1 MSVLKCCKC
10 WISLL
15 AILSIISVHDVN
27 SQPVTRGQVPNGAA
41 SLAFVFD
48 ITGSMYDDLV
58 QVIVGAENILKETQK
73 RREKPLYDYVL
84 VPFHDPQVGPVLVTT
99 NPEYFK
105 ETLKDLY
112 VQGGGDCPEMS
123 ITAIS
128 EALDVSLPNSFIYV
142 FTDARARDF
151 NLTDIVLAQI
161 QEKQSQV
168 VFVLTGDCGDP
179 THEGYKAYEK
189 IASTSSGQVFLLRKN
204 QVNQVLN
211 FVKVAVQARKVNLMS
226 IDVPE
231 ATAQMYELP
240 IDSKLQ
246 EITVSVSG
254 ETPEIELRGPDDR
267 KLTVFSG
274 LNDLLDLR
282 NAKVVNVKAPTAGQW
297 KLFIASNSA
306 HTIRVTGLST
316 TDFVSGFSR
325 FPTNEIAETELRPLG
340 GVPTF
345 MVINASSLEAPGRF
359 NRLELIDLQ
368 GNILKIQDLVQD
380 QDRPYIY
387 TLTKP
392 IPASKTLSGIDDK
405 RNPMYRL
412 TPTAISPVPPPRPN
426 VYMPPVTRGFY
437 DATAYITCSVQS
449 PIQYNVQW
457 SRGNQPIG
465 NALFYRE
472 SSNVVLELPYVDGN
486 SEGSYTCNATNLAG
500 WNASTTYLDVS
511 EPPPVIDA
519 MRNSSVLPGQDAI
532 LHCLVQSTVEYNISW
547 YQPNS
552 VEFLSN
558 SNKYQIFNNGS
569 LLIRNIGIE
578 DEGRYLCLAGNE
590 GGFTEAL
597 VHVRVQVPPKAVV
610 TPAVKN
616 FKTGQTVNLTCTAE
630 GFPVPNFYWL
640 RDNKLM
646 IPNER
651 INIDGPYISFANMFL
666 GDQGQYQCLAEN
678 LAGEDTVTATLTY
691 IEAPQIYRSDEL
703 VLVASGDMA
712 VLVCAANGIPSPK
725 ITWFRGDVQLRQL
738 SYVNITDDGVLMI
751 LGTQQQDG
759 GQYRCVA
766 TNEAGTDSAD
776 VTLEVGSEPRIITQP
791 TNLGADIGT
800 NVTINCEAA
809 GHPPPKIYWR
819 NKEGTIIAYGGRY
832 NQLPTGSLSI
842 TNLKIGDEGRYT
854 CVVQNQFGMRDISAY
869 LTVTGIVRP
878 CVELNCVLLRGNPK
892 PLLNWI
898 KDGMVVQPSTRVTR
912 PFNST
917 VLIGDIQRDMEG
929 DYQCVASNVAGN
941 STYTV
946 TVDVLV
952 PPMLRIDDET
962 DVLDRFSVIEG
973 DSIFLPCNVDGDPPP
988 SFTWL
993 KDGSEI
999 LLTDPS
1005 YYITE
1010 DGTLEI
1016 FGAEASSRGTY
1027 TCVASNVAGEV
1038 EKTVTLFVEVPP
1050 AIEGQLNEK
1059 YVVEAGDV
1067 VLLPCVVS
1075 GVPEPEVNWRRNFVP
1090 FYADTER
1097 FLISDQGLNIAP
1109 ALIVDKAIYECV
1121 ATNDAG
1127 SASKVITLIVQI
1139 PPQISLEGDDEI
1151 TVLRTEGVTLNCEA
1165 TGNPTPVVRWTKDGV
1180 TLDISD
1186 SSYYQLIGNGS
1197 LRILSAG
1204 LEDSGLYMCVVTNTA
1219 GTETKEFFVT
1229 INALPTL
1236 PNNLP
1241 KNTSAIENSD
1251 VILECPAKGTPF
1263 PEITWYKDDVKL
1275 SSNDFGVNILP
1286 DGSLQLKSISAQDTG
1301 EYRCLAINV
1310 AGEVDH
1316 TTKLKVLV
1324 APKVIG
1330 GDRGD
1335 IPIPESHTVRANE
1348 TLTMYCTVEADPAP
1362 TIEWLKNGEPFTE
1375 EELSHVRISLNGKE
1389 LVIPR
1394 ASVEDTALYTCVATN
1409 IAGSSQKEFDV
1420 DVHVPPTIDPGTVS
1434 NGTLSVKVQQTLTIN
1449 CPVNGIPLPQISWFK
1464 DEQYISPILDANIK
1478 LYAGGRRL
1486 EVLNARIT
1494 DAGRY
1499 KCVGEN
1505 IAGSTQHEF
1514 DVKVNVPPQIEH
1526 SDVLVIPEVV
1536 ENGDLQLNC
1545 PASGKPTPKITW
1557 FRENQPIKF
1566 NSSRYLLL
1574 NDGFT
1579 LQILDA
1585 QQDDATRFICRAENV
1600 AGANEKAF
1608 DVDVL
1613 VPARISSDNLDP
1625 TPDVVL
1631 NRTLLLNCPAE
1642 GNPIPEITW
1651 YKDGFILD
1659 TSLNPRY
1666 DILSGGRQLRIQAVR
1681 LSDTAIYRCEAI
1693 NKAGES
1699 SFEFNTD
1706 IFVPSKIPITNI
1718 NINPKAVVNSSLTLN
1733 CPAKGT
1739 PTPEITWFK
1748 DGREI
1753 TPELYPNIRI
1763 KNNGLQLEIINSQV
1777 SNTGTYRC
1785 RAVNPAG
1792 QSELVL
1798 NVNIQVPAKISS
1810 DVDTDP
1816 RVIIGEPATIYCPAS
1831 GTPAPKIRWFKN
1843 GSPIILSE
1851 DRQDIRVTA
1860 GGRELYIL
1868 AAEVDDAGS
1877 YTCVATN
1884 EAGEAE
1890 ETFNLEV
1897 YVPPQIDHTFDE
1909 ITKVI
1914 RGRTTVLNCPAN
1926 GIPLPN
1932 IEWQKNGR
1940 VMIFTDRVVVLDGGR
1955 QLKITNSTD
1964 SDRGLYRCIATNR
1977 AGRDAADMELVVL
1990 VPPDIDESNT
2000 VYTPRVVVNRTVLL
2014 ECAVSGVPTPTVQ
2027 WFLNDRPIRQ
2037 TNRIRLLASNKQLQI
2052 ERAQTSDSNTYTCQA
2067 TNEAGQLR
2075 KNFQLMILVPP
2086 LLNKSVNTNFTVKE
2100 NGNIVIQCPVLGG
2113 IPDPSVFWLKDR
2125 VPLNNFPYQNL
2136 NVTNRNRRLEIR
2148 NAKVVD
2154 AVQYTCQARNS
2165 AGEDSMNF
2173 YLRVFVRPSITNE
2186 SERPTFTVLEGE
2198 QVTLEC
2204 PVTGIPDPGIQW
2216 QKDGRVIELSQNS
2229 HMSIIAGGQ
2238 VLRILSARVGDTA
2251 QYMCH
2256 AENEAGFAEKFF
2268 QVNINVR
2275 PRINGSQVLQE
2286 KSVILGNDLS
2296 LHCPTLGIP
2305 PPEISWYWQGG
2316 LVAHESR
2323 FFQILDRG
2331 ETLLLNDADRPQEGF
2346 YTCVATNPAGSTSLN
2361 FTVTVLVP
2369 PMITDSVTDVT
2380 GVVDTSV
2387 VLPCEFG
2394 GYPDPKVTWKKDG
2407 YPFPLSS
2414 LRHQVSFGAIQFS
2427 RVRLEDQGI
2436 YECMVTNLVGN
2447 DTKRI
2452 NLTLQVPPGIIGPRD
2467 LRIEVLVGND
2477 AFLPCDAVGQPEPEI
2492 SWSKGFHTQLK
2503 RNQVILANGT
2513 LHVRS
2518 VARKD
2523 GGVYRCTAANSVDLA
2538 YRIVRLRP
2546 LIRPSILVGQVYYN
2560 AHLGDKVVLPCR
2572 VTASP
2577 RAKIV
2582 WRKDGQLIDITQSR
2596 FFKHGN
2602 RLVIASTRS
2611 VDSGNYTCTA
2621 ANQAGIAT
2629 VYRNLTV
2636 IVPPFI
2642 KESSRLVTA
2651 FLGNLSFIVPCEVTG
2666 YPEPDISWYK
2676 DGRRLEDDRNRII
2689 FQTSGSLMIRGVQRQ
2704 DAGIYRC
2711 YAINSAGN
2719 SSRETTVRIQEAPI
2733 ITLRPQ
2739 GLEVAVGGSIQ
2750 LLCGANGVPSPI
2762 IRWEKNGLPVEDKQN
2777 IGGRSLLIV
2786 NSARREDGGLYT
2798 CIAENPAGIDT
2809 ASATVLMSVPP
2820 RVTVPDGN
2828 AVVSIAEKVMLT
2840 CSVGGDPQPNIYW
2853 TKNGRPVIYNERII
2867 LLLNGSLVIYQAT
2880 SSDAG
2885 EYKCVATNDAG
2896 TSTGVAMLI
2905 VNEPP
2910 QFKIEPKNTTVSMG
2924 DTIVMN
2930 CVAEGEP
2937 EPLIAWQRSWQD
2949 IEPDERLTILPN
2961 NSLRIIAAQVL
2972 DSGKVQCKA
2981 SNREGITVVEAYITV
2996 VVHGRYSEW
3005 SEWGMCSSTCGIGI
3019 QFRAR
3024 TCTDPEPV
3032 NGGRKCIGS
3041 SLDSRTCI
3049 MASCPVNGE
3058 WGNWQGWT
3066 ECSAT
3071 CGEGERF
3078 RTRFCDNPTPRDGG
3092 LNCQGDDIQYD
3103 VCGSRP
3109 CPLDGQWGEWSGWRP
3124 CSVTCG
3130 VGSQERTRRCD
3141 SPSPAYRGQ
3150 PCPGETLDRR
3160 PCTAPTCEVDG
3171 NWGLWALWS
3180 GCSQSC
3186 GGGTRTRQR
3195 SCDSPAPQFGGMFC
3209 WGRDRQVDYCNPE
3222 KCPRHGNWEQWESWG
3237 ACSASCGT
3245 GLMKRFRTCTNP
3257 PPSRNGRPCLGS
3269 GEMTK
3274 TCNTILCP
3282 VNGEWRD
3289 WSNWTPCSVT
3299 CGEGYRERQRQCSNP
3314 RHGGSSCQ
3322 GNTIQRDDCVLPA
3335 CSNFPRRA
3343 EGNLVGYI
3351 NNIDLPD
3358 ATLSATI
3365 IPTDSGTTLV
3375 EATLHN
3381 VPQSIAGHLRHLVDI
3396 LNPVFWTTALE
3407 VDGAKNGLTL
3417 ANGHF
3422 VREVQVQYVTGET
3435 LTMSQFGRGV
3445 DDNGILQVDVML
3457 RGNAPNLTS
3466 VGDVYLLP
3474 YHEQYIQTGHD
3485 SMYAH
3490 STRVFRVDGLTLPY
3504 AWNHTITYNEDL
3516 GMMPYLVQD
3525 MYVRDISTFSPTPTE
3540 VEFRISTSI
3549 SPGTPSNQCPDGF
3562 YLDTDGQ
3569 YCRDIDECTTTRP
3582 CSSYCHNSPGTYA
3595 CSCPFGYV
3603 LDRDGSN
3610 CQDINECANNN
3621 GGCSVEQ
3628 ECINTLGSFHC
3639 AVYCDNGFRRSLD
3652 NQFCDDID
3660 ECHETPEVCGQ
3671 NCDNIPGGYQCSC
3684 SRGFMLVENGRCTDI
3699 NECANN
3705 NGGCSVEQECIN
3717 TLGSFHCAVYC
3728 DNGFRRSLDDQFCDD
3743 IDECHETPEVCGQNC
3758 DNIPGGYQCSCSR
3771 GFMLVENGRCTDV
3784 NECTHGTSGC
3794 SHNCKNSI
3802 GSYKCACPSGF
3813 RLQDLHTCIDINEC
3827 SEGVSRCR
3835 NDEKC
3840 VNSDGSYNCIRLCPD
3855 GYEPFAPGQCRD
3867 IDECRGN
3874 LHQCYAN
3881 QRCVNTEGSYQC
3893 TCDPGFTSRGQGHP
3907 CIDVDECV
3915 DQPGVCTFRCQNT
3928 FGGFE
3933 CICPP
3938 GQIRLADRKS
3948 CAGLE
3953 FIEPSQVFSVNIPT
3967 QQRWQP
3973 QNDMGAPRTGVPPCR
3988 IGYHCSTLYR
3998 HALRQR
4004 HKRGVCP
4011 LGMRYVPSQHTCLD
4025 VDECTEDPGICQHK
4039 CINTEGSF
4047 KCTCPK
4053 GYKVSRNGR
4062 KCIDVNECSELR
4074 IDCGPDQMCFNT
4086 RGSHH
4091 CIQTPCPL
4099 NYKRNPQSG
4108 YCVLECSMS
4117 DVPCPPG
4124 ARYADVIEF
4133 RTVALPSGILA
4144 YQDLIRLIAF
4154 DQNDVQLPKTD
4165 FTILRNDIN
4174 VNFEIRLEDG
4184 TGIVY
4189 PLSRLEE
4196 TELYKITVR
4205 AKSYDNEREY
4215 IQYQTTFIIHI
4226 SVSAF
4231 PY

>member
-1 MSVLKCCKC
+1 MLPSPQKKIKRKVGPGV
-10 WISLL
+10 SQRF
-15 AILSIISVHDVN
+15 VHFVTA
-27 SQPVTRGQVPNGAA
+27 QPVTRGQVPSGAA

-58 QVIVGAENILKETQK
+58 QVIVGAKNILEKTQE

-142 FTDARARDF
+142 FTDARARDY

-226 IDVPE
+226 VDVPE
-231 ATAQMYELP
+231 SSSQMYELP

-254 ETPEIELRGPDDR
+254 ETPDIEIRGPDDR
-267 KLTVFSG
+267 KMTVFSG
-274 LNDLLDLR
+274 LNELLDLR
-282 NAKVVNVKAPTAGQW
+282 NAKVLNVRAPSAGQW
-297 KLFIASNSA
+297 TLSIRSNSA

-325 FPTNEIAETELRPLG
+325 FPTNELSETDLRPLG

-345 MVINASSLEAPGRF
+345 MVINASNLEAPGYF
-359 NRLELIDLQ
+359 NKLELIDLQ
-368 GNILKIQDLVQD
+368 GNVLKIQDLVQD

-387 TLTKP
+387 TLAEP
-392 IPASKTLSGIDDK
+392 ILPPKQFFYVKVSGIDDK
-405 RNPMYRL
+405 RNPIQRL

-426 VYMPPVTRGFY
+426 VYMPQVTRGFY

-457 SRGNQPIG
+457 SRGNEPIG
-465 NALFYRE
+465 NPLFYRE
-472 SSNVVLELPYVDGN
+472 SSNVVLELPYVDGT

-511 EPPPVIDA
+511 EPPPVISP
-519 MRNSSVLPGQDAI
+519 MRNSSVLPGEDAV

-552 VEFLSN
+552 VEFLFSN
-558 SNKYQIFNNGS
+558 SKYQIYNNGS
-569 LLIRNIGIE
+569 LLIRNIGLE

-610 TPAVKN
+610 TPASKN

-630 GFPVPNFYWL
+630 GFPAPNFYWL

-651 INIDGPYISFANMFL
+651 IYIDGPHISFINMFL
-666 GDQGQYQCLAEN
+666 GDQGEYQCLAEN
-678 LAGEDTVTATLTY
+678 LAGEDMVTTTLMY
-691 IEAPQIYRSDEL
+691 IETPQIYRSDER

-712 VLVCAANGIPSPK
+712 VLVCAANGIPNPK
-725 ITWFRGDVQLRQL
+725 ITWFRGDVQLRKL

-766 TNEAGTDSAD
+766 TNEAGTDSAE
-776 VTLEVGSEPRIITQP
+776 VTLEVGSEPRITTQP
-791 TNLGADIGT
+791 ANIGADIGT
-800 NVTINCEAA
+800 NVTINCEAT

-819 NKEGTIIAYGGRY
+819 KEDGTIVTMKGRFT
-832 NQLPTGSLSI
+832 QLPTGSLSI
-842 TNLKIGDEGRYT
+842 TNLKMGDQGRYT
-854 CVVQNQFGMRDISAY
+854 CVVQNEFGMRDISAY

-878 CVELNCVLLRGNPK
+878 VIAFTNPFIEVIEGSDVELNCMLLRGNPK
-892 PLLNWI
+892 PILNWI
-898 KDGMVVQPSTRVTR
+898 KDGMVVQPSARVTR
-912 PFNST
+912 PFNNT
-917 VLIGDIQRDMEG
+917 VLIGDIQQDMEG

-952 PPMLRIDDET
+952 PPTLRSDDEMDT
-962 DVLDRFSVIEG
+962 QDRFSVIEG
-973 DSIFLPCNVDGDPPP
+973 DSIILPCNVDGDPPP
-988 SFTWL
+988 RVTWF
-993 KDGSEI
+993 KDGNEI

-1005 YYITE
+1005 YYFTE
-1010 DGTLEI
+1010 DNALEI
-1016 FGAEASSRGTY
+1016 FGAESSSTGTY
-1027 TCVASNVAGEV
+1027 MCVASNVAGEV
-1038 EKTVTLFVEVPP
+1038 EKTVTLFVEVPASIAGP
-1050 AIEGQLNEK
+1050 LNEK
-1059 YVVEAGDV
+1059 YVVEAGETI
-1067 VLLPCVVS
+1067 LLPCVVS
-1075 GVPEPEVNWRRNFVP
+1075 GIPEPEVNWRRNFIP

-1097 FLISDQGLNIAP
+1097 FLISDQGLTISP

-1121 ATNDAG
+1121 ARNDAG
-1127 SASKVITLIVQI
+1127 PATKVITLIVQI
-1139 PPQISLEGDDEI
+1139 PPQISPEGDDEI
-1151 TVLRTEGVTLNCEA
+1151 TVLRNEGITLNCEA
-1165 TGNPTPVVRWTKDGV
+1165 TGNPMPAIRWTKNGI
-1180 TLDISD
+1180 TLDTSD
-1186 SSYYQLIGNGS
+1186 ESLYQMIGNGS
-1197 LRILSAG
+1197 LRILSAN
-1204 LEDSGLYMCVVTNTA
+1204 LVDSGSYVCVVTNTA
-1219 GTETKEFFVT
+1219 GTQTREFTVT
-1229 INALPTL
+1229 VNALPTL
-1236 PNNLP
+1236 PRNLP
-1241 KNTSAIENSD
+1241 TNTSAIENSD
-1251 VILECPAKGTPF
+1251 VILECPASGTPF
-1263 PEITWYKDDVKL
+1263 PEITWYKDDVLL
-1275 SSNDFGVNILP
+1275 SPNDLGVNFLS
-1286 DGSLQLKSISAQDTG
+1286 DGSLELRSISAQDSG
-1301 EYRCLAINV
+1301 EYRCLAVNV

-1348 TLTMYCTVEADPAP
+1348 TLTMHCTVEADPPP
-1362 TIEWLKNGEPFTE
+1362 TIEWLKNGEQFTE
-1375 EELSHVRISLNGKE
+1375 EELSHVRISLDGKK
-1389 LVIPR
+1389 LVIPQ
-1394 ASVEDTALYTCVATN
+1394 AAVEDTALYTCVATN

-1420 DVHVPPTIDPGTVS
+1420 DVHVPPRIDPNAVS
-1434 NGTLSVKVQQTLTIN
+1434 NGTLSITVKQTLTIN
-1449 CPVNGIPLPQISWFK
+1449 CPVNGIPLPQINWFK
-1464 DEQYISPILDANIK
+1464 DGQYISPLLDPNIK

-1486 EVLNARIT
+1486 EVTNARVR

-1514 DVKVNVPPQIEH
+1514 NVKVNVPPQIEH
-1526 SDVLVIPEVV
+1526 SDVVQIPEVV
-1536 ENGDLQLNC
+1536 EDGDLRLNC

-1557 FRENQPIKF
+1557 FKENQPIKF

-1574 NDGFT
+1574 DDGFT
-1579 LQILDA
+1579 LHILNA
-1585 QQDDATRFICRAENV
+1585 KQDDATRFICRAENV
-1600 AGANEKAF
+1600 AGGNEKAF

-1613 VPARISSDNLDP
+1613 VPAKISEDGLDP

-1631 NRTLLLNCPAE
+1631 NRTLVLNCPAE

-1681 LSDTAIYRCEAI
+1681 LSDTAIYRCEAT

-1706 IFVPSKIPITNI
+1706 IFVPSKIPFTNI
-1718 NINPKAVVNSSLTLN
+1718 NINPKAIVNSSLTLD
-1733 CPAKGT
+1733 CPATGT
-1739 PTPEITWFK
+1739 PAPEITWFK

-1753 TPELYPNIRI
+1753 SPELYPSIRI
-1763 KNNGLQLEIINSQV
+1763 RNNGRQLEILNAQV
-1777 SNTGTYRC
+1777 ADTGTYRC

-1798 NVNIQVPAKISS
+1798 NVNIQVPAKIST
-1810 DVDTDP
+1810 DVDTNP
-1816 RVIIGEPATIYCPAS
+1816 RVVIGEPFTIYCPAS
-1831 GTPAPKIRWFKN
+1831 GTPAPNIRWFKN

-1868 AAEVDDAGS
+1868 SADVEDAGS

-1897 YVPPQIDHTFDE
+1897 YVPPMIDDSYDL

-1926 GIPLPN
+1926 GIPQPN

-1940 VMIFTDRVVVLDGGR
+1940 VMIFTDRVVLLDEGR
-1955 QLKITNSTD
+1955 QLKISNATD
-1964 SDRGLYRCIATNR
+1964 SDRGMYRCIATNR

-2027 WFLNDRPIRQ
+2027 WFLNDQPVRQ
-2037 TNRIRLLASNKQLQI
+2037 TDRISLLGNNKQLQI
-2052 ERAQTSDSNTYTCQA
+2052 ERAQTSDSDTYTCQA

-2086 LLNKSVNTNFTVKE
+2086 LLDKSVNTNFTVKE
-2100 NGNIVIQCPVLGG
+2100 KGNTVMECPVIGG
-2113 IPDPSVFWLKDR
+2113 IPEPSVFWLKDR

-2136 NVTNRNRRLEIR
+2136 NVTNRNRRLQIR

-2173 YLRVFVRPSITNE
+2173 YLRVFVRPSITDE
-2186 SERPTFTVLEGE
+2186 SERPVITVLEGE
-2198 QVTLEC
+2198 QITLEC
-2204 PVTGIPDPGIQW
+2204 PVTGIPDPGVQW
-2216 QKDGRVIELSQNS
+2216 QKDGRVIELAQNS
-2229 HMSIIAGGQ
+2229 HITIIAGGQ

-2275 PRINGSQVLQE
+2275 PRINGSQSLRE
-2286 KSVILGNDLS
+2286 KSVVLGNDLA

-2305 PPEISWYWQGG
+2305 PPEITWYWQGG
-2316 LVAHESR
+2316 LVARDSR

-2346 YTCVATNPAGSTSLN
+2346 YTCIATNSAGSTSLN

-2369 PMITDSVTDVT
+2369 PKITDLVTEVT
-2380 GVVDTSV
+2380 GVVDTSI

-2394 GYPDPKVTWKKDG
+2394 GYPDPEVTWKKDG
-2407 YPFPLSS
+2407 YLFPRSS
-2414 LRHQVSFGAIQFS
+2414 LRHDLSFGAIQFS
-2427 RVRLEDQGI
+2427 RVRLEDQGM
-2436 YECMVTNLVGN
+2436 YECVVTNLVGS

-2452 NLTLQVPPGIIGPRD
+2452 NLTLQVPPGIVGPRE
-2467 LRIEVLVGND
+2467 LRMEVLVGDD
-2477 AFLPCDAVGQPEPEI
+2477 AYLPCDAVGQPKPTI
-2492 SWSKGFHTQLK
+2492 SWSKGFFTQLK
-2503 RNQVILANGT
+2503 RNQVILGNGT
-2513 LHVRS
+2513 LLVRR
-2518 VARKD
+2518 VTRKD
-2523 GGVYRCTAANSVDLA
+2523 SGVYRCIAANSVDLA
-2538 YRIVRLRP
+2538 YRIVRLRT
-2546 LIRPSILVGQVYYN
+2546 LIKPTIVDGQRDYN
-2560 AHLGDKVVLPCR
+2560 AQLGDRVVLTCR
-2572 VTASP
+2572 VTAIP
-2577 RAKIV
+2577 RAV
-2582 WRKDGQLIDITQSR
+2582 TTWRKDGQLIDTTRSR
-2596 FFKHGN
+2596 YIKHQN
-2602 RLVIASTRS
+2602 RLVIASVRS
-2611 VDSGNYTCTA
+2611 VDAGNYTCTA
-2621 ANQAGIAT
+2621 VNQAGIAS
-2629 VYRNLTV
+2629 VYRNLSV
-2636 IVPPFI
+2636 FVPPVI
-2642 KESSRLVTA
+2642 AESSRFVTA
-2651 FLGNLSFIVPCEVTG
+2651 FLGNISIIVPCEVTG
-2666 YPEPDISWYK
+2666 YPTPVITWHK
-2676 DGRRLEDDRNRII
+2676 DGQRLRDDRSKII
-2689 FQTSGSLMIRGVQRQ
+2689 FQEGSIMIRGIQES
-2704 DAGIYRC
+2704 DAGVYRC
-2711 YAINSAGN
+2711 DAINFVGN
-2719 SSRETTVRIQEAPI
+2719 TSRETTVRVQEAPI
-2733 ITLRPQ
+2733 INLRPQ
-2739 GLEVAVGGSIQ
+2739 GQEVAVGGSIQ
-2750 LLCGANGVPSPI
+2750 LLCGASGVPSPI
-2762 IRWEKNGLPVEDKQN
+2762 IRWEKNGQPVEDKQN

-2798 CIAENPAGIDT
+2798 CIAENPAGVDT
-2809 ASATVLMSVPP
+2809 ASATVIMSVPP

-2840 CSVGGDPQPNIYW
+2840 CSVGGDPQPEILW
-2853 TKNGRPVIYNERII
+2853 TKNGRPVLYSDRIVV
-2867 LLLNGSLVIYQAT
+2867 LNNGSLVIYDAT

-2885 EYKCVATNDAG
+2885 EYKCVATNYAG

-2924 DTIVMN
+2924 DTILMN

-2937 EPLIAWQRSWQD
+2937 EPLIEWQRSWQEN
-2949 IEPDERLTILPN
+2949 IEPNERLSILPN
-2961 NSLRIIAAQVL
+2961 NSLRIIAAQVS

-3049 MASCPVNGE
+3049 MASCPVNGQ

-3078 RTRFCDNPTPRDGG
+3078 RSRFCDNPSPRDGG
-3092 LNCQGDDIQYD
+3092 LNCQDDDIQYD
-3103 VCGSRP
+3103 VCVSRP
-3109 CPLDGQWGEWSGWRP
+3109 CPLDGGWGEWSGWRP

-3150 PCPGETLDRR
+3150 PCSGEALDRR
-3160 PCTAPTCEVDG
+3160 PCTARTCEVDG
-3171 NWGLWALWS
+3171 NWGLWTVWS

-3195 SCDSPAPQFGGMFC
+3195 ACDSPAPQYGGMYC
-3209 WGRDRQVDYCNPE
+3209 WGRDRQTDYCNPE
-3222 KCPRHGNWEQWESWG
+3222 KCPRHGNWNQWESWG

-3269 GEMTK
+3269 GETTK
-3274 TCNTILCP
+3274 TCNTIPCP
-3282 VNGEWRD
+3282 VNGKWRD
-3289 WSNWTPCSVT
+3289 WSNWSPCSVT
-3299 CGEGYRERQRQCSNP
+3299 CGEGYRERQRQCSSP
-3314 RHGGSSCQ
+3314 RHGGSSCP
-3322 GNTIQRDDCVLPA
+3322 GNTIQRDDCVLPV
-3335 CSNFPRRA
+3335 CSNFPFRA

-3365 IPTDSGTTLV
+3365 TPTDSGTTLV

-3407 VDGAKNGLTL
+3407 VDGAKNGLSL
-3417 ANGHF
+3417 ADGHF

-3445 DDNGILQVDVML
+3445 DNNGILQVDVMV

-3466 VGDVYLLP
+3466 VGDVFLLP
-3474 YHEQYIQTGHD
+3474 YHEQYIQTGYD

-3504 AWNHTITYNEDL
+3504 AWNHTITYSEDL
-3516 GMMPYLVQD
+3516 GTMPFLVQD
-3525 MYVRDISTFSPTPTE
+3525 MYVRDISTFLPTPTE
-3540 VEFRISTSI
+3540 VEFRIATSI

-3569 YCRDIDECTTTRP
+3569 FCRDIDECTTTRP
-3582 CSSYCHNSPGTYA
+3582 CSSTCHNSPGTYA

-3621 GGCSVEQ
+3621 GDCSVDQ

-3639 AVYCDNGFRRSLD
+3639 AVYCKNGFRRSLND
-3652 NQFCDDID
+3652 QSCDDID
-3660 ECHETPEVCGQ
+3660 ECHETPEVCGHEC
-3671 NCDNIPGGYQCSC
+3671 NNILGGYQCSC

-3699 NECANN
+3699 NECIQ
-3705 NGGCSVEQECIN
+3705 GI
-3717 TLGSFHCAVYC
+3717 
-3728 DNGFRRSLDDQFCDD
+3728 
-3743 IDECHETPEVCGQNC
+3743 
-3758 DNIPGGYQCSCSR
+3758 
-3771 GFMLVENGRCTDV
+3771 
-3784 NECTHGTSGC
+3784 SGC
-3794 SHNCKNSI
+3794 SHDCKNSI
-3802 GSYKCACPSGF
+3802 GSYKCACPPGF
-3813 RLQDLHTCIDINEC
+3813 RLQDLLTCIDINEC
-3827 SEGVSRCR
+3827 SEHSSVCR
-3835 NDEKC
+3835 SDEKC
-3840 VNSDGSYNCIRLCPD
+3840 INSEGSFKCVMLCAD

-3867 IDECRGN
+3867 INECTRD

-3893 TCDPGFTSRGQGHP
+3893 TCDPGFTSRGQGYP
-3907 CIDVDECV
+3907 CIDVNECI
-3915 DQPGVCTFRCQNT
+3915 DQPGVCTFRCHNT

-3953 FIEPSQVFSVNIPT
+3953 FIEPIQVLSVNTPT
-3967 QQRWQP
+3967 NQRWQP
-3973 QNDMGAPRTGVPPCR
+3973 QSDGVAPRSGVTPCHH
-3988 IGYHCSTLYR
+3988 GYHCSTLYR
-3998 HALRQR
+3998 HALRLR
-4004 HKRGVCP
+4004 HKRGACP
-4011 LGMRYVPSQHTCLD
+4011 LGMHYIPSQHTCLD
-4025 VDECTEDPGICQHK
+4025 VDECAEDPGICQHK

-4047 KCTCPK
+4047 KCACPK
-4053 GYKVSRNGR
+4053 GYKVSRNAR
-4062 KCIDVNECSELR
+4062 KCIDINECSELR
-4074 IDCGPDQMCFNT
+4074 INCGPDQMCFNT

-4091 CIQTPCPL
+4091 CIETPCPP
-4099 NYKRNPQSG
+4099 NYKRNPRSG
-4108 YCVLECSMS
+4108 YCVLECSLS
-4117 DVPCPPG
+4117 DIPCPSG

-4154 DQNDVQLPKTD
+4154 DQNDVKLPKTD
-4165 FTILRNDIN
+4165 FTILRNDVN

-4205 AKSYDNEREY
+4205 AKSYDNEREN

>member
-1 MSVLKCCKC
+1 MLSMETDDCN
-10 WISLL
+10 WITSPSITPDVSFPAGFLIGD
-15 AILSIISVHDVN
+15 ASFSILICSG
-27 SQPVTRGQVPNGAA
+27 T
-41 SLAFVFD
+41 FD
-48 ITGSMYDDLV
+48 AD
-58 QVIVGAENILKETQK
+58 
-73 RREKPLYDYVL
+73 
-84 VPFHDPQVGPVLVTT
+84 
-99 NPEYFK
+99 
-105 ETLKDLY
+105 TLKGLY

-151 NLTDIVLAQI
+151 NLTDIVLGQI

-254 ETPEIELRGPDDR
+254 ETPDIEVFGPDGR
-267 KLTVFSG
+267 KMTVFSG
-274 LNDLLDLR
+274 LNELLDLR
-282 NAKVVNVKAPTAGQW
+282 NAKVVNVRMPSAGPW
-297 KLFIASNSA
+297 KLFIGSNSA

-325 FPTNEIAETELRPLG
+325 FPTRDLADTDLRPLG
-340 GVPTF
+340 GVPTY
-345 MVINASSLEAPGRF
+345 MVINASNLVAPGRF
-359 NRLELIDLQ
+359 NTLELIDLQ
-368 GNILKIQDLVQD
+368 GNVLELQELEQDEEYSHL
-380 QDRPYIY
+380 YY
-387 TLTKP
+387 LTDSF
-392 IPASKTLSGIDDK
+392 IPPKQFFYVRVSGIDDK
-405 RNPMYRL
+405 RNPIQRL

-426 VYMPPVTRGFY
+426 VYMPQITRGFY
-437 DATAYITCSVQS
+437 DTTAYITCSVQS
-449 PIQYNVQW
+449 PIKYNVQW
-457 SRGNQPIG
+457 SRGNDLIG
-465 NALFYRE
+465 NPLFYRE
-472 SSNVVLELPYVDGN
+472 SSNVVLEIPFVDGS
-486 SEGSYTCNATNLAG
+486 SEGRYTCNATSLAG
-500 WNASTTYLDVS
+500 WNASTTMLDVS
-511 EPPPVIDA
+511 EPPPVIEP
-519 MRNSSVLPGQDAI
+519 MRNISVLPGRDAV
-532 LHCLVQSTVEYNISW
+532 LHCVVQRTVEFNISW

-552 VEFLSN
+552 DFLLN
-558 SNKYQIFNNGS
+558 SNKYQIFSNGS
-569 LLIRNIGIE
+569 LLIRNIGLE

-597 VHVRVQVPPKAVV
+597 VHVRVQVPPKTVV
-610 TPAVKN
+610 TPSVKT

-630 GFPVPNFYWL
+630 GFPVPSFYWL

-651 INIDGPYISFANMFL
+651 IQINGPHISFANMFL

-678 LAGEDTVTATLTY
+678 LAGEDNVTAILTY

-703 VLVASGDMA
+703 VLVASGDNA
-712 VLVCAANGIPSPK
+712 VLVCAANGIPSPT

-738 SYVNITDDGVLMI
+738 SYVNITTDGVLMI
-751 LGTQQQDG
+751 LGTQEQDG
-759 GQYRCVA
+759 GDYRCVA

-776 VTLEVGSEPRIITQP
+776 VTLEVGSEPRITTQP
-791 TNLGADIGT
+791 SNLGADIGT
-800 NVTINCEAA
+800 NVTISCEAT
-809 GHPPPKIYWR
+809 GNPPPKIYWR
-819 NKEGTIIAYGGRY
+819 NEDGTIIAYGGRFI
-832 NQLPTGSLSI
+832 QLPEGSLFVR
-842 TNLKIGDEGRYT
+842 NLKIGDEGRYT
-854 CVVQNQFGMRDISAY
+854 CVVQNQFGMRDMSAY
-869 LTVTGIVRP
+869 LSVTGIVRP
-878 CVELNCVLLRGNPK
+878 VIAFTNPFIEVIKGNDVELNCVLLRGNPK
-892 PLLNWI
+892 PVLNWI
-898 KDGMVVQPSTRVTR
+898 KDGMVVQPSARVTR
-912 PFNST
+912 PFNNS
-917 VLIGDIQRDMEG
+917 VLIGDIQQDMEG

-952 PPMLRIDDET
+952 PPELLLDEET
-962 DVLDRFSVIEG
+962 DTQDRFRVTEG
-973 DSIFLPCNVDGDPPP
+973 DSIILPCRVDGDPPP
-988 SFTWL
+988 TVTWL
-993 KDGSEI
+993 RDGNEI

-1010 DGTLEI
+1010 DGSLEI
-1016 FGAEASSRGTY
+1016 FGAESTNTGTY
-1027 TCVASNVAGEV
+1027 MCTASNVAGKV
-1038 EKTVTLFVEVPP
+1038 EKTVTLFVEVP
-1050 AIEGQLNEK
+1050 ASIAGKLNEK
-1059 YVVEAGDV
+1059 YVVESGQTI
-1067 VLLPCVVS
+1067 LLPCVVS
-1075 GVPEPEVNWRRNFVP
+1075 GVPEPEVNWRRNFIP

-1097 FLISDQGLNIAP
+1097 FLISDQGLTISP

-1121 ATNDAG
+1121 GSNDAG

-1139 PPQISLEGDDEI
+1139 PPQISQDGDDDI
-1151 TVLRTEGVTLNCEA
+1151 TVLNNEGVTLNCEA
-1165 TGNPTPVVRWTKDGV
+1165 TGNPMPDIRWTKDGV
-1180 TLDISD
+1180 TLDTSEG
-1186 SSYYQLIGNGS
+1186 SYYRMIGNGS
-1197 LRILSAG
+1197 LHITSSGPA
-1204 LEDSGLYMCVVTNTA
+1204 DSGTYVCVVTNTA
-1219 GTETKEFFVT
+1219 GTQTREFSITV
-1229 INALPTL
+1229 NALPTL
-1236 PNNLP
+1236 PGNLLT
-1241 KNTSAIENSD
+1241 NTSEIENSD
-1251 VILECPAKGTPF
+1251 VILECPATGTP
-1263 PEITWYKDDVKL
+1263 PPDITWYKDDVAL
-1275 SSNDFGVNILP
+1275 SSDDFGVSILP
-1286 DGSLQLKSISAQDTG
+1286 DGSLELESISAEDSG
-1301 EYRCLAINV
+1301 EYRCLATNI

-1316 TTKLKVLV
+1316 TTRLKVLV

-1348 TLTMYCTVEADPAP
+1348 TLTMVCTVEADPPP
-1362 TIEWLKNGEPFTE
+1362 TINWLKNDEPFTE
-1375 EELSHVRISLNGKE
+1375 EELSHVRISANGKE

-1394 ASVEDTALYTCVATN
+1394 AAVEDTAHYSCVATN
-1409 IAGSSQKEFDV
+1409 IAGSSKKEFDV
-1420 DVHVPPTIDPGTVS
+1420 DVHVPPRIDPGTVS
-1434 NGTLSVKVQQTLTIN
+1434 NGTLSVKVKQTLTIN

-1464 DEQYISPILDANIK
+1464 NGEYISPLLDPNIK

-1486 EVLNARIT
+1486 EVVDARIT
-1494 DAGRY
+1494 DAGLYR
-1499 KCVGEN
+1499 CVGEN
-1505 IAGSTQHEF
+1505 IAGNTQHEF
-1514 DVKVNVPPQIEH
+1514 NVKINVPPQIED
-1526 SDVLVIPEVV
+1526 SDTVHIPEVV
-1536 ENGDLQLNC
+1536 EDGDLLLNC
-1545 PASGKPTPKITW
+1545 PASGKPLPKITW
-1557 FRENQPIKF
+1557 FKGNQPIKF
-1566 NSSRYLLL
+1566 NSSSYLIL
-1574 NDGFT
+1574 NEGFT
-1579 LQILDA
+1579 LQIQNA

-1608 DVDVL
+1608 DVNVL
-1613 VPARISSDNLDP
+1613 VPARISEEGLDS

-1631 NRTLLLNCPAE
+1631 NRTLVLNCHAE
-1642 GNPIPEITW
+1642 GNPTPEITW
-1651 YKDGFILD
+1651 YKDGFLLD
-1659 TSLNPRY
+1659 PTLNPRY
-1666 DILSGGRQLRIQAVR
+1666 DILSRGRQLRIQAVR
-1681 LSDTAIYRCEAI
+1681 LSDTAIYRCEAL
-1693 NKAGES
+1693 NKAGKS
-1699 SFEFNTD
+1699 TFDFNTD
-1706 IFVPSKIPITNI
+1706 IFVPSKIPIINI
-1718 NINPKAVVNSSLTLN
+1718 NISPKAVVNSSLTLD
-1733 CPAKGT
+1733 CPATGT

-1748 DGREI
+1748 DGRKV
-1753 TPELYPNIRI
+1753 TPELNPNIRI
-1763 KNNGLQLEIINSQV
+1763 RNNGRQLEIVRSQV
-1777 SNTGTYRC
+1777 FNTGTYTC

-1798 NVNIQVPAKISS
+1798 NVNIQVPPKIGA
-1810 DVDTDP
+1810 DVDKNP
-1816 RVIIGEPATIYCPAS
+1816 RVVIGEPFTIYCPAS
-1831 GTPAPKIRWFKN
+1831 GTPPPNIRWFKN
-1843 GSPIILSE
+1843 GSPILLSE

-1868 AAEVDDAGS
+1868 AAEVDDAGA
-1877 YTCVATN
+1877 YMCVATN
-1884 EAGEAE
+1884 EAGESE
-1890 ETFNLEV
+1890 QTFDLEV
-1897 YVPPQIDHTFDE
+1897 YVPPSIDDTYDE

-1926 GIPLPN
+1926 GIPQPN
-1932 IEWQKNGR
+1932 IEWQKNGH
-1940 VMIFTDRVVVLDGGR
+1940 VMIFTERVVLLDGGR
-1955 QLKITNSTD
+1955 QLRIINATNN
-1964 SDRGLYRCIATNR
+1964 DRGMYRCVATNR
-1977 AGRDAADMELVVL
+1977 AGRDMADMELVVL

-2014 ECAVSGVPTPTVQ
+2014 ECDVSGVPTPTVK
-2027 WFLNDRPIRQ
+2027 WFLNDQPVQQ
-2037 TNRIRLLASNKQLQI
+2037 TERISLLSNNKQLQI
-2052 ERAQTSDSNTYTCQA
+2052 ERAQTGDSATYTCQA

-2086 LLNKSVNTNFTVKE
+2086 QLDKSVKTNFTVKE
-2100 NGNIVIQCPVLGG
+2100 NGNAVMECPVTGG
-2113 IPDPSVFWLKDR
+2113 IPTPSVFWLKDR

-2154 AVQYTCQARNS
+2154 AVQYTCTALNS

-2173 YLRVFVRPSITNE
+2173 YLRVFVRPSITNA
-2186 SERPTFTVLEGE
+2186 SEKPVITVLEGE

-2216 QKDGRVIELSQNS
+2216 QKDGRVIELAQNS
-2229 HMSIIAGGQ
+2229 HISIIAGGQ
-2238 VLRILSARVGDTA
+2238 VLRIHTARIGDTA

-2256 AENEAGFAEKFF
+2256 AENGAGFAEKFF

-2275 PRINGSQVLQE
+2275 PRINGSQALQE
-2286 KSVILGNDLS
+2286 KSVVLGNNLA
-2296 LHCPTLGIP
+2296 LRCPTLGIP
-2305 PPEISWYWQGG
+2305 PPDITWYWQGG
-2316 LVAHESR
+2316 LVARDSR

-2346 YTCVATNPAGSTSLN
+2346 YTCVVTNSAGSTSLN
-2361 FTVTVLVP
+2361 FTVTVMVP
-2369 PMITDSVTDVT
+2369 PRITDLVNEVT

-2387 VLPCEFG
+2387 VLPCEYG
-2394 GYPDPKVTWKKDG
+2394 GYPDPIVTWKKDG

-2427 RVRLEDQGI
+2427 RVRLEDQGM
-2436 YECMVTNLVGN
+2436 YECVVTNLVGN

-2452 NLTLQVPPGIIGPRD
+2452 NLSLQVPPGIVGPRD
-2467 LRIEVLVGND
+2467 LRMEVLVGND
-2477 AFLPCDAVGQPEPEI
+2477 AYLPCDAVGQPKPTI
-2492 SWSKGFHTQLK
+2492 SWSKGFFTQLQPH
-2503 RNQVILANGT
+2503 QVVLENGT
-2513 LHVRS
+2513 LHLRRVT
-2518 VARKD
+2518 RKD
-2523 GGVYRCTAANSVDLA
+2523 SGVYRCIAANPVDLA
-2538 YRIVRLRP
+2538 YRIVRLRT
-2546 LIRPSILVGQVYYN
+2546 LIKPSIISGRRDYTAQI
-2560 AHLGDKVVLPCR
+2560 GEKVVFPCR

-2577 RAKIV
+2577 RAKTT
-2582 WRKDGQLIDITQSR
+2582 WRKDGQLIDTSR
-2596 FFKHGN
+2596 SRYVKYSHK
-2602 RLVIASTRS
+2602 LVIASSRS
-2611 VDSGNYTCTA
+2611 TDAGNYTCTA
-2621 ANQAGIAT
+2621 VNQAGIDV
-2629 VYRNLTV
+2629 VYRTLRV
-2636 IVPPFI
+2636 FVPPFI
-2642 KESSRLVTA
+2642 QESSRLITA
-2651 FLGNLSFIVPCEVTG
+2651 FLGNVSVTLPCEVTG
-2666 YPEPDISWYK
+2666 DPTPVITWYK
-2676 DGRRLEDDRNRII
+2676 DGQRLRDDRSKII
-2689 FQTSGSLMIRGVQRQ
+2689 YEPSGSPLMIRG
-2704 DAGIYRC
+2704 
-2711 YAINSAGN
+2711 
-2719 SSRETTVRIQEAPI
+2719 IQAPI
-2733 ITLRPQ
+2733 IDLLPQ
-2739 GLEVAVGGSIQ
+2739 SQEVVVDGIIQ
-2750 LLCGANGVPSPI
+2750 LLCGASGVPSPI
-2762 IRWEKNGLPVEDKQN
+2762 IRWEKNGQPV
-2777 IGGRSLLIV
+2777 
-2786 NSARREDGGLYT
+2786 A
-2798 CIAENPAGIDT
+2798 
-2809 ASATVLMSVPP
+2809 VPP

-2840 CSVGGDPQPNIYW
+2840 CSVGGDPQPDIYW
-2853 TKNGRPVIYNERII
+2853 TKNGRPVLYNDRIMV
-2867 LLLNGSLVIYQAT
+2867 LHNGSLVIYDAT

-2885 EYKCVATNDAG
+2885 EYNCVATNDAG
-2896 TSTGVAMLI
+2896 TSTGVAMLT

-2924 DTIVMN
+2924 DTIMMN

-2937 EPLIAWQRSWQD
+2937 EPNIVWQRSWQD
-2949 IEPDERLTILPN
+2949 IEPEERLTILPN
-2961 NSLRIIAAQVL
+2961 NSLRIIAAQVS

-3078 RTRFCDNPTPRDGG
+3078 RTRFCDNPSPRDGG
-3092 LNCQGDDIQYD
+3092 LTCQGDDIHYD

-3141 SPSPAYRGQ
+3141 SPAPAYRGQ
-3150 PCPGETLDRR
+3150 SCSGEALDRQ
-3160 PCTAPTCEVDG
+3160 PCTARTCEVDG
-3171 NWGLWALWS
+3171 SWGLWASWS

-3195 SCDSPAPQFGGMFC
+3195 VCDSPAPQYGGMHC

-3222 KCPRHGNWEQWESWG
+3222 KCPRHGNWELWESWG

-3245 GLMKRFRTCTNP
+3245 GMRKRFRTCTNP

-3269 GEMTK
+3269 GEITK
-3274 TCNTILCP
+3274 TCNTISCP

-3289 WSNWTPCSVT
+3289 WSYWSPCSVT

-3351 NNIDLPD
+3351 NSIDLPD

-3365 IPTDSGTTLV
+3365 TPTDSGTTLV

-3381 VPQSIAGHLRHLVDI
+3381 VPQSI
-3396 LNPVFWTTALE
+3396 
-3407 VDGAKNGLTL
+3407 
-3417 ANGHF
+3417 
-3422 VREVQVQYVTGET
+3422 
-3435 LTMSQFGRGV
+3435 
-3445 DDNGILQVDVML
+3445 
-3457 RGNAPNLTS
+3457 
-3466 VGDVYLLP
+3466 
-3474 YHEQYIQTGHD
+3474 D

-3490 STRVFRVDGLTLPY
+3490 STRVFRVNGLTLPY

-3516 GMMPYLVQD
+3516 GTMPYLVQD

-3540 VEFRISTSI
+3540 VEFRIATSI

-3562 YLDTDGQ
+3562 YLDTEGQ
-3569 YCRDIDECTTTRP
+3569 FCRDVDECTTTRP

-3610 CQDINECANNN
+3610 CQDINECANND

-3639 AVYCDNGFRRSLD
+3639 AVYCKNGFRRSLND
-3652 NQFCDDID
+3652 QSCDDID

-3671 NCDNIPGGYQCSC
+3671 ICNNIPG
-3684 SRGFMLVENGRCTDI
+3684 D
-3699 NECANN
+3699 
-3705 NGGCSVEQECIN
+3705 
-3717 TLGSFHCAVYC
+3717 
-3728 DNGFRRSLDDQFCDD
+3728 
-3743 IDECHETPEVCGQNC
+3743 
-3758 DNIPGGYQCSCSR
+3758 YQCSCSR

-3784 NECTHGTSGC
+3784 NECVRGTSAC
-3794 SHNCKNSI
+3794 SHTCKNSI
-3802 GSYKCACPSGF
+3802 GSYKCACPPGL
-3813 RLQDLHTCIDINEC
+3813 RLHDQHTCTDIDEC
-3827 SEGVSRCR
+3827 SEGTSRCR
-3835 NDEKC
+3835 TGEKC
-3840 VNSDGSYNCIRLCPD
+3840 VNSEGSYNCVQLCAD

-3867 IDECRGN
+3867 IDECRTN
-3874 LHQCYAN
+3874 VHQCYAN

-3893 TCDPGFTSRGQGHP
+3893 NCDPGFISRGQGHP
-3907 CIDVDECV
+3907 CIDVNECTE
-3915 DQPGVCTFRCQNT
+3915 QSGVCSFRCHNT

-3953 FIEPSQVFSVNIPT
+3953 FIEPSQVLSVNSPT
-3967 QQRWQP
+3967 SQRWQP
-3973 QNDMGAPRTGVPPCR
+3973 QSDGGSPRTGVPRTCR
-3988 IGYHCSTLYR
+3988 FGYRCSSLYR
-3998 HALRQR
+3998 HALRRR
-4004 HKRGVCP
+4004 HKRGACSF
-4011 LGMRYVPSQHTCLD
+4011 GMRYVPSQHTCLD
-4025 VDECTEDPGICQHK
+4025 IDECTEDPGICQHK
-4039 CINTEGSF
+4039 CTNTEGSF

-4062 KCIDVNECSELR
+4062 KCIDVNECSELS

-4086 RGSHH
+4086 RGNYH
-4091 CIQTPCPL
+4091 CIATPCPP
-4099 NYKRNPQSG
+4099 NYKRNSRSG
-4108 YCVLECSMS
+4108 YCVLECSLS
-4117 DVPCPPG
+4117 DIPCPSG

-4154 DQNDVQLPKTD
+4154 DQNDVKLPKTD
-4165 FTILRNDIN
+4165 FTILRNDVN

-4196 TELYKITVR
+4196 TELYRITVR
-4205 AKSYDNEREY
+4205 AKSYDNEREN